1 MKLGGR
7 TVWNQAWGRQRI
19 GKHAAFEGP
28 QEVWN
33 GFGESC
39 TWREEGRPDHN
50 IVDVTFGSLKA
61 LK

>member
-7 TVWNQAWGRQRI
+7 TVWNQAWGRQGI
-19 GKHAAFEGP
+19 AKHAAFESP

-39 TWREEGRPDHN
+39 TWRRGGEARPRHRGCNIWEFEG
-50 IVDVTFGSLKA
+50 S
-61 LK
+61 